1 MTVRTLKDGST
12 VKEFDKAITLSVRTR
27 SPEKWKLI
35 DLESGEEYIGN
46 TPVDANSL
54 SWQKI
59 NENKE

>member
-35 DLESGEEYIGN
+35 DLESG
-46 TPVDANSL
+46 
-54 SWQKI
+54 K
-59 NENKE
+59 

>member
-35 DLESGEEYIGN
+35 DLETGEEYIGN
-46 TPVDANSL
+46 TPNNSHSL
-54 SWQKI
+54 SWNKI
-59 NENKE
+59 NA